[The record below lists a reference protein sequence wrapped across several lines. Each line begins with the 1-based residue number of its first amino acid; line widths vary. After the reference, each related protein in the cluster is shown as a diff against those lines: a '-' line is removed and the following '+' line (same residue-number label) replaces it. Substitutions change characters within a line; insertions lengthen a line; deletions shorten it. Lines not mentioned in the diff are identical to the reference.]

1 MCRTMRCC
9 VIDLYSYTIMHSFF
23 PSSTHMT
30 WHGFTSQMQRD
41 TFPSRELS
49 LSVSS
54 RCSSQLPS
62 TRRVGSGKLHSTH
75 AWSSDGV

>member
-30 WHGFTSQMQRD
+30 WVHFTDAARY
-41 TFPSRELS
+41 FPFAGTVAFSFEPL
-49 LSVSS
+49 
-54 RCSSQLPS
+54 
-62 TRRVGSGKLHSTH
+62 
-75 AWSSDGV
+75 